1 VTRAVLDSLIK
12 YPAGQRAQCFPWSDV
27 TILATPSAAP
37 QEGRRSDRHAGFRQD
52 IEGLRAVAIGL
63 VLAYHA
69 GLPFLPGG
77 FIGVDVFFVI
87 SGFLITGLLVR
98 EVERTGRVSLTR
110 FYARRAKRLL
120 PATALVLTATA
131 VMVWLTSSVTEWRTF
146 GGDIVAAAAY
156 VVNWRLA
163 DRSVD
168 YLAEGTSASPVQ
180 HFWSLAV
187 EEQFYIVWPLLLVV
201 VALLAR
207 RSGYRV
213 RPLMAVGLAVI
224 VVPSLVWSVML
235 TSASQATAFFVTTT
249 RLWELGIGALV
260 AVGAGLWPRLP
271 AVAARIL
278 GWAGLGALGAAALWF
293 DETFAWPGAWA
304 LVPTLATAA
313 LVIAGAGHRSGVQQL
328 LSSRPAVW
336 IGGLSYSL
344 YLWHWPLLIGYENLY
359 GTPSA
364 LEGGL
369 LMLAAFV
376 PAWLSLKLVE
386 NPVRFSAALARS
398 DRTTLSVGANLTAV
412 GVLAGLALMLLVPQ
426 GAASGSGDAEGAR
439 SLTVTNGRATGV
451 ESVDAVDSMI
461 PGAVDAVDDVPAA
474 YGQDCQAS
482 HEATAPKFCEFG
494 DPDGQ
499 RTMVLA
505 GDSKA
510 LQWADAFDELA
521 RQQGWRLLTATKSS
535 CGLYDALR
543 DDGGRDYQ
551 ECLEHNRTLTDA
563 LVEMKPDVVVVSQ
576 RHSTAIDPQTGTS
589 TEAAMTAGLT
599 RVWERLEQAG
609 VHVVALLDN
618 PSPTG
623 VDIGDGE
630 IYKCVAERLDR
641 LSECAFSRADGVAAS
656 GSPALLAAAERVPAV
671 DVLDMTDLL
680 CNDQVCPPVIGGV
693 LVYRQGSHITNAYA
707 LTAVPALA
715 DRLTPLLRG

>member
-1 VTRAVLDSLIK
+1 MTTLAV
-12 YPAGQRAQCFPWSDV
+12 
-27 TILATPSAAP
+27 PSTAP
-37 QEGRRSDRHAGFRQD
+37 QEGHRPARQAGFRQD

-63 VLAYHA
+63 VLIYHA
-69 GLPFLPGG
+69 GLPFFPGG
-77 FIGVDVFFVI
+77 FIGVDIFFVI

-98 EVERTGRVSLTR
+98 EVERTGRVSLPG

-120 PATALVLTATA
+120 PATALVLTTTS
-131 VMVWLTSSVTEWRTF
+131 VVVWLTSSVTEWRAF

-156 VVNWRLA
+156 VLNWRLA

-168 YLAEGTSASPVQ
+168 YLAEGTSVSPVQ

-187 EEQFYIVWPLLLVV
+187 EEQFYIVWPLLLVI

-207 RSGYRV
+207 RTGYRV
-213 RPLMAVGLAVI
+213 RPLMAVGLSVI

-235 TSASQATAFFVTTT
+235 TSTSQAAAFFVTTT

-260 AVGAGLWPRLP
+260 AVGAGLWTRFP
-271 AVAARIL
+271 AAVSRIL
-278 GWAGLGALGAAALWF
+278 GWAGIAVLVAAAIWF

-313 LVIAGAGHRSGVQQL
+313 LIIAGAAHRSSVQRL
-328 LSSRPAVW
+328 LSARPAVW
-336 IGGLSYSL
+336 IGSLSYSL

-359 GTPSA
+359 GKPGA

-369 LMLAAFV
+369 LVIASFV

-386 NPVRFSAALARS
+386 NPVRFSKVLARS
-398 DRTTLSVGANLTAV
+398 NRMTLSVGANLTAV
-412 GVLAGLALMLLVPQ
+412 GVLAGLVLMLVVPQ
-426 GAASGSGDAEGAR
+426 GLAAGSGDAEGAR
-439 SLTVTNGRATGV
+439 SLTVTDGRATGI
-451 ESVDAVDSMI
+451 ENPDTVDSMT

-474 YGQDCQAS
+474 SGQDCQAS
-482 HEATAPKFCEFG
+482 QEATVPRFCEFG
-494 DPDGQ
+494 DPEG
-499 RTMVLA
+499 RKTMVLA

-510 LQWADAFDELA
+510 LQWSSAFDEFA
-521 RQQGWRLLTATKSS
+521 QQKGWRLITATKSS
-535 CGLYDALR
+535 CGLYDVLR
-543 DDGGRDYQ
+543 INGGREYP
-551 ECLEHNRTLTDA
+551 ECLEHNRVLTDA

-576 RHSTAIDPQTGTS
+576 RHRTAIDPQTGET
-589 TEAAMTAGLT
+589 TESAMSAGLT
-599 RVWERLEQAG
+599 RVWERLEHAG

-623 VDIGDGE
+623 VEIGDGE

-656 GSPALLAAAERVPAV
+656 GSSALLETAEKVPAV
-671 DVLDMTDLL
+671 DVLDLTDLF
-680 CNDQVCPPVIGGV
+680 CNGQVCPPVIGGV
-693 LVYRQGSHITNAYA
+693 LVYRQGSHITDTYA
-707 LTAVPALA
+707 LTAVPALT
-715 DRLTPLLRG
+715 DRLTPLLPG

>member
-1 VTRAVLDSLIK
+1 MSV
-12 YPAGQRAQCFPWSDV
+12 PWSDV
-27 TILATPSAAP
+27 TILATPSTAQ
-37 QEGRRSDRHAGFRQD
+37 QEDRARSRPAKFRQD

-63 VLAYHA
+63 VLVYHA
-69 GLPFLPGG
+69 GLPFFPGG

-131 VMVWLTSSVTEWRTF
+131 VMVWFTSSVTEWRAF

-201 VALLAR
+201 IALLAR
-207 RSGYRV
+207 RTGYRL
-213 RPLMAVGLAVI
+213 RRLMTAGLIVI
-224 VVPSLVWSVML
+224 VVPSLIWSVLL

-260 AVGAGLWPRLP
+260 AVGAGLWTRFPT
-271 AVAARIL
+271 VVSSIL
-278 GWAGLGALGAAALWF
+278 GWAGIAVLMTAAVWF

-313 LVIAGAGHRSGVQQL
+313 LIMAGATQRSGVQRL
-328 LSSRPAVW
+328 LSTRPAVW

-359 GTPSA
+359 GKPGA
-364 LEGGL
+364 VDGGL
-369 LMLAAFV
+369 LVIASFV
-376 PAWLSLKLVE
+376 PAWLSLKFVE
-386 NPVRFSAALARS
+386 NPVRFSGALARS
-398 DRTTLSVGANLTAV
+398 SRVTLSVGANLTAV
-412 GVLAGLALMLLVPQ
+412 GVVSGLVLMLVVPP
-426 GAASGSGDAEGAR
+426 APGSGDAEGAR
-439 SLTVTNGRATGV
+439 SLTVTDGKISGIEA
-451 ESVDAVDSMI
+451 VDTVDSMA
-461 PGAVDAVDDVPAA
+461 PGPVAAVDDVPAA
-474 YGQDCQAS
+474 YGQDCQAN
-482 HEATAPKFCEFG
+482 HEATTPTFCSFG
-494 DPDGQ
+494 DPEGH

-510 LQWADAFDELA
+510 LQWSDAFDKIA
-521 RQQGWRLLTATKSS
+521 QRKGWRLLTATKSS

-543 DDGGRDYQ
+543 DEGGRSYQ
-551 ECLEHNRTLTDA
+551 ECLAHNKALTAA
-563 LVEMKPDVVVVSQ
+563 LIEMKPDVVVVSQ
-576 RHSTAIDPQTGTS
+576 RHDTAVDPQTGET
-589 TEAAMTAGLT
+589 TEAAMTAGLA

-641 LSECAFSRADGVAAS
+641 LSECAFSRADGLAAS
-656 GSPALLAAAERVPAV
+656 GSRSLLAAAEKVPAV
-671 DVLDMTDLL
+671 DVLDLTDVL
-680 CNDQVCPPVIGGV
+680 CNDQVCPPVVGGV
-693 LVYRQGSHITNAYA
+693 LVYRQGSHITNTYA
-707 LTAVPALA
+707 LTAVPALT
-715 DRLTPLLRG
+715 DRLTPLLPG